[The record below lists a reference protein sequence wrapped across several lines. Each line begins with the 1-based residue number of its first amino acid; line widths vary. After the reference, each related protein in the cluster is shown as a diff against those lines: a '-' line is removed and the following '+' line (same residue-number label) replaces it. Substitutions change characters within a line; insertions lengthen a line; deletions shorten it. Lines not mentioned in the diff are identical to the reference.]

1 MMKKLIFVLAIL
13 GCTQFAHSASREMV
27 KYVPQNTLMLVGAD
41 FKSLRSC
48 DIFNQLE
55 KEGRVWSYNEKNDL
69 TPYLKALNL
78 NPTDIQS
85 SLFAKY
91 LNSYGTK
98 GEFHLFEIS
107 RDLNSYLES
116 KSATPYLSS
125 KLYRLKDDE
134 DLFVTMIE
142 PSIVAIG
149 SLNGV
154 KMAVDVMQHK
164 EKTIKEGTTLNP
176 MLEKVPPAA
185 GVWGISQPLSRQE
198 AATRGADQSTNAMLE
213 AFHHYYFF
221 GVPAPHTIRTHFV
234 GMAKGESEATFVRT
248 FMIGMLTFAK
258 LKAEDQQVADALD
271 QINIDRSG
279 NNIHVTAVVNSSMVD
294 AYLKGKL
301 GVN

>member
-1 MMKKLIFVLAIL
+1 MKKFIFVLAIF
-13 GCTQFAHSASREMV
+13 GFFQFAHSASREMV
-27 KYVPQNTLMLVGAD
+27 KYIPQNALMLIGAD

-55 KEGRVWSYNEKNDL
+55 KEGRVWSFDEKNDL

-107 RDLNSYLES
+107 RDLNPHLES
-116 KSATPYLSS
+116 KSVTPYLGS

-134 DLFVTMIE
+134 DLFVTMVE
-142 PSIVAIG
+142 PSIAAVG

-164 EKTIKEGTTLNP
+164 EKTIKDGTTLNP
-176 MLEKVPPAA
+176 ILEKVPPAA

-221 GVPAPHTIRTHFV
+221 GVPAPHTIKTHFV
-234 GMAKGESEATFVRT
+234 GVAKGESEATFVRT

-258 LKAEDQQVADALD
+258 LKAEDQQVAEALD
-271 QINIDRSG
+271 QINIDRNG
-279 NNIHVTAVVNSSMVD
+279 NSIHVSAVVNSSMVD

>member
-1 MMKKLIFVLAIL
+1 MKNFFLIIVIFSFV
-13 GCTQFAHSASREMV
+13 QFAHSASREMV
-27 KYVPQNTLMLVGAD
+27 KYVPENAQMLIGAD
-41 FKSLRSC
+41 FKSLRTC

-55 KEGRVWSYNEKNDL
+55 KEGRVWSFDERNDL

-78 NPTDIQS
+78 NPSDIQS

-98 GEFHLFEIS
+98 GEFHLFEVS
-107 RDLNSYLES
+107 RDLNSFLES
-116 KSATPYLSS
+116 KSPTPYLGSR
-125 KLYRLKDDE
+125 LYRLKDDE
-134 DLFVTMIE
+134 DLFATMVE
-142 PSIVAIG
+142 PSIIAIG
-149 SLNGV
+149 SLTGV

-164 EKTIKEGTTLNP
+164 EKTIKDGTTLNP
-176 MLEKVPPAA
+176 LLEKVPPAA

-198 AATRGADQSTNAMLE
+198 AASHGTDQSTNAMLE

-221 GVPAPHTIRTHFV
+221 GVPARETIRTHFV
-234 GMAKGESEATFVRT
+234 GIAKGESEATFVRT

-279 NNIHVTAVVNSSMVD
+279 NSIHVSAVVNSSMVD

>member
-1 MMKKLIFVLAIL
+1 MKKFIFVLAIF
-13 GCTQFAHSASREMV
+13 GFFQSAHSASREMV
-27 KYVPQNTLMLVGAD
+27 KYVPQNALMLVGAD

-55 KEGRVWSYNEKNDL
+55 KDGRVWSFDEKNDL

-107 RDLNSYLES
+107 RDLNPYLES
-116 KSATPYLSS
+116 KSVTPYLGS

-134 DLFVTMIE
+134 DLFVTMVE
-142 PSIVAIG
+142 PSIVAVG

-164 EKTIKEGTTLNP
+164 EKTIKDGTTLNP
-176 MLEKVPPAA
+176 ILEKVPPAA

-221 GVPAPHTIRTHFV
+221 GVPAPHTIKTHFV
-234 GMAKGESEATFVRT
+234 GVAKGESEATFVRT

-258 LKAEDQQVADALD
+258 LKAEDQQVAEALD

-279 NNIHVTAVVNSSMVD
+279 NSIHVSAVVNSSMVD

>member
-1 MMKKLIFVLAIL
+1 MIL
-13 GCTQFAHSASREMV
+13 SAALVNAASREMV

-271 QINIDRSG
+271 QIDIDRSG

>member
-258 LKAEDQQVADALD
+258 LKADDEQVVDALD
-271 QINIDRSG
+271 QINIDRKG
-279 NNIHVTAVVNSSMVD
+279 NNIHVSAVVNSSMVD

>member
-1 MMKKLIFVLAIL
+1 MKKLFLLIAIFSSIQIVHA
-13 GCTQFAHSASREMV
+13 TSREMV
-27 KYVPQNTLMLVGAD
+27 KYVPQNAQLLIGAD
-41 FKSLRSC
+41 FKSLRTC
-48 DIFNQLE
+48 DLFNQLE
-55 KEGRVWSYNEKNDL
+55 KEGRVWSFNDRNDL

-78 NPTDIQS
+78 NPTDIES

-98 GEFHLFEIS
+98 GEFHLFEINH
-107 RDLNSYLES
+107 DLNFFLES
-116 KSATPYLSS
+116 KTPTPYLGS
-125 KLYRLKDDE
+125 KLYRLNDTD
-134 DLFVTMIE
+134 DLFVTMVE

-164 EKTIKEGTTLNP
+164 EKPLKEGTTLNP
-176 MLEKVPPAA
+176 LLEKVPPAA

-198 AATRGADQSTNAMLE
+198 AAERGTDQSTNAMLE

-221 GVPAPHTIRTHFV
+221 GVPARSTIKTHFV
-234 GMAKGESEATFVRT
+234 GIAKGDSEATFVRT

-258 LKAEDQQVADALD
+258 LKAENQEVADALD
-271 QINIDRSG
+271 QINVDRNG
-279 NNIHVTAVVNSSMVD
+279 NNIHVSAVVNSSMVD

>member
-1 MMKKLIFVLAIL
+1 MKLFLCSFMIL
-13 GCTQFAHSASREMV
+13 CAAVVNAASREMV
-27 KYVPQNTLMLVGAD
+27 KYVPQNAQMLIGAD
-41 FKSLRSC
+41 FKSLRTC
-48 DIFNQLE
+48 DLFNQLE
-55 KEGRVWSYNEKNDL
+55 KDGRVWSFNDRNDL

-91 LNSYGTK
+91 LNSYGAK
-98 GEFHLFEIS
+98 GEFHLFEIG

-116 KSATPYLSS
+116 KPPTSYLGS
-125 KLYRLKDDE
+125 KLYRLNDEE
-134 DLFVTMIE
+134 DLFGTMIE
-142 PSIVAIG
+142 PSIIAIG

-164 EKTIKEGTTLNP
+164 EKALKEGTTLNP
-176 MLEKVPPAA
+176 LLDKVPPAA

-198 AATRGADQSTNAMLE
+198 AASRGADQSTNAMLE
-213 AFHHYYFF
+213 AFQHYYFF
-221 GVPAPHTIRTHFV
+221 GVPARSTIKSHFV
-234 GMAKGESEATFVRT
+234 GIAKGESEATFVRT

-258 LKAEDQQVADALD
+258 LKAENQEVADALD
-271 QINIDRSG
+271 QINVDRSG
-279 NNIHVTAVVNSSMVD
+279 NNIHVSAVVNSSMVD

>member
-1 MMKKLIFVLAIL
+1 MKKLIFVIAIFSFI
-13 GCTQFAHSASREMV
+13 QFAHSASREMV
-27 KYVPQNTLMLVGAD
+27 KYVPQNALIVVGAD
-41 FKSLRSC
+41 FKSLRTC

-55 KEGRVWSYNEKNDL
+55 KEGRVWSFNEKNDL
-69 TPYLKALNL
+69 TPYLKALDL

-85 SLFAKY
+85 SLYAKY
-91 LNSYGTK
+91 LNSYGSK

-107 RDLNSYLES
+107 RDLNSLLES
-116 KSATPYLSS
+116 KTATPYLGS
-125 KLYRLKDDE
+125 KLYRLKEND
-134 DLFVTMIE
+134 DLFVTMVE
-142 PSIVAIG
+142 PSIIAVG
-149 SLNGV
+149 SFTGV

-164 EKTIKEGTTLNP
+164 EKTIKDGTALNP
-176 MLEKVPPAA
+176 LLEKVPPAA
-185 GVWGISQPLSRQE
+185 GVWGISQPLTRQE
-198 AATRGADQSTNAMLE
+198 AASRGADQSTNAMLE

-258 LKAEDQQVADALD
+258 LKAENQQVADALD
-271 QINIDRSG
+271 QINIDRNG
-279 NNIHVTAVVNSSMVD
+279 NNIHVSAVVNSSMVD

>member
-1 MMKKLIFVLAIL
+1 MMKKFIFVLAIF
-13 GCTQFAHSASREMV
+13 GFFQSAHSASREMV
-27 KYVPQNTLMLVGAD
+27 KYVPQNALMLVGAD

-55 KEGRVWSYNEKNDL
+55 KDGRVWSFNEKNDL

-116 KSATPYLSS
+116 KSVTPYLGS
-125 KLYRLKDDE
+125 KLYRLRDDE
-134 DLFVTMIE
+134 DLFVTMVE
-142 PSIVAIG
+142 PSIVAVG

-164 EKTIKEGTTLNP
+164 EKTIKDGTTLNP
-176 MLEKVPPAA
+176 ILEKVPPAA

-221 GVPAPHTIRTHFV
+221 GVPAPHTIKTHFV
-234 GMAKGESEATFVRT
+234 GVAKGESEATFVRT

-258 LKAEDQQVADALD
+258 LKAEDQQVAEALD
-271 QINIDRSG
+271 QINIDRNG
-279 NNIHVTAVVNSSMVD
+279 NSIHVSAVVNSSMVD

>member
-1 MMKKLIFVLAIL
+1 MKLFVCCLMILYAAIVN
-13 GCTQFAHSASREMV
+13 AASREMV
-27 KYVPQNTLMLVGAD
+27 KYVPLNAQMLIGAD
-41 FKSLRSC
+41 FKTLRTC

-55 KEGRVWSYNEKNDL
+55 KEGRVWSFDKKNDL

-78 NPTDIQS
+78 NPADIQS
-85 SLFAKY
+85 SLFTKY
-91 LNSYGTK
+91 LNSYGNK
-98 GEFHLFEIS
+98 GEFHLFEVS

-116 KSATPYLSS
+116 KSATPYLGS

-142 PSIVAIG
+142 PSVFAVG
-149 SLNGV
+149 SFTGV

-176 MLEKVPPAA
+176 LLEKVPPAA

-221 GVPAPHTIRTHFV
+221 GVPARDTIRTHFV
-234 GMAKGESEATFVRT
+234 GIAKGESEATFVRT

-258 LKAEDQQVADALD
+258 LKAEDQQVTDALD
-271 QINIDRSG
+271 QINIDRNG
-279 NNIHVTAVVNSSMVD
+279 NSIHVSAVVNSSMVD